1 MESVI
6 PEKALTLSRLTDI
19 DKATNQSMA
28 MLKRFPELS
37 KKLSQLMIDYV
48 QALRSK
54 DEIPGAGLS
63 LTKQNEE
70 TILEKYK
77 TEIKQSIAE
86 KERQHEADKRKIIL
100 RNDEHQKLEEVKKI
114 QLKLD
119 TTAASVILVDES
131 IRTSTFESTSTTK
144 Q

>member
-28 MLKRFPELS
+28 MLKRFPELT

-54 DEIPGAGLS
+54 DDIPGSGLS
-63 LTKQNEE
+63 LTRQAEE
-70 TILEKYK
+70 KILEKYQID
-77 TEIKQSIAE
+77 IKQSIME
-86 KERQHEADKRKIIL
+86 KERQHETDKKKKIS
-100 RNDEHQKLEEVKKI
+100 RNEEHQKLEEVKKEP
-114 QLKLD
+114 LKLQ
-119 TTAASVILVDES
+119 TPVTEYTVTEIRKVASSSEPPLITE
-131 IRTSTFESTSTTK
+131 
-144 Q
+144 